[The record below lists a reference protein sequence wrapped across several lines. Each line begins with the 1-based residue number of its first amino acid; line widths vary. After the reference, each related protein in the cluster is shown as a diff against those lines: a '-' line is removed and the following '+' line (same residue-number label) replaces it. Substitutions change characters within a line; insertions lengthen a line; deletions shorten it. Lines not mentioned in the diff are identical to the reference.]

1 MAIALLALGLLVLHR
16 GYLTAPSPLWDEKMY
31 LDATELWLAGGSPYE
46 HQFFNYPP
54 PLVLLIASAVR
65 GGRVEELLL
74 SWRVLNLAAVVGL
87 AWLAASRTGWRLRWR
102 VAAALAVG
110 ASPIIGQ
117 AMRFGNLSPLVAL
130 AALAALA
137 LERRRPWPAA
147 ILLGASLAVKPVAL
161 GAAAFLGGHRLL
173 TGPRRPLPV
182 AALAWPG
189 VLLAVVAPGAA
200 LVPAMLERMSRAYF
214 DPHHLSLKRAL
225 AGLGVEVSSVWI
237 AAAVVAGA
245 LWLARRRPLE
255 PAEMVAAAPA
265 VALLALPV
273 VWAHTFALTV
283 PLQLDSLARLGRRI
297 DGKRRRRALQASD
310 LGEVVGILAAL
321 AVIHGSAS
329 AMLVNHWPR
338 GVQLLVCLAP
348 TLAPAL
354 LVGYLSATSERGLG
368 VPAR

>member
-1 MAIALLALGLLVLHR
+1 
-16 GYLTAPSPLWDEKMY
+16 
-31 LDATELWLAGGSPYE
+31 
-46 HQFFNYPP
+46 
-54 PLVLLIASAVR
+54 
-65 GGRVEELLL
+65 
-74 SWRVLNLAAVVGL
+74 
-87 AWLAASRTGWRLRWR
+87 
-102 VAAALAVG
+102 
-110 ASPIIGQ
+110 
-117 AMRFGNLSPLVAL
+117 
-130 AALAALA
+130 
-137 LERRRPWPAA
+137 
-147 ILLGASLAVKPVAL
+147 
-161 GAAAFLGGHRLL
+161 
-173 TGPRRPLPV
+173 
-182 AALAWPG
+182 
-189 VLLAVVAPGAA
+189 
-200 LVPAMLERMSRAYF
+200 VPAMLERMSRAYF